1 MKKNVF
7 IYVALGLL
15 ASCTSEKPAPIGLDA
30 SPVVAQRMVT
40 PLGDTLVVA
49 NMDLMIDTIDF
60 PMSLLFSDLEIIKL
74 EERDEALIDMI
85 YLADVSPNYMAL
97 YSYYNGIKLF
107 DREGYYISDIS
118 RRGQGPEEYAS
129 ALSHLVIDEP
139 NNRLFFSILG
149 GDRIMSFDLKGNPCK
164 PILLASGK
172 LSKIIKFRIDNNRQK
187 VIIAQG
193 GLHNVEEPTYWTQD
207 MDGNYIQQLPV
218 GHLAATS
225 GGLNNGLGEL
235 FNTSAMD
242 YAIGYWWQ
250 EDRVDSLYHYDERAN
265 RLKPVFTA
273 NLTSIPLFHLYID
286 LPRYY
291 LIQMGDYGGVLTN
304 YRHILID
311 KETLKGSYVRF
322 NLDMLGNIG
331 LQDWMYFVRGN
342 YFKEFHPYE
351 LIEQWQGSDEFS
363 ELPPNMAKFMRYLQT
378 HDTEDMNNVVL
389 IGKLK
394 QSHDEEFV
402 LHDMNFKD

>member
-60 PMSLLFSDLEIIKL
+60 PMSLLFSDFEIVKL
-74 EERDEALIDMI
+74 EDKDEALIDQA
-85 YLADVSPNYMAL
+85 YKFAFTPKHLCLFSFD
-97 YSYYNGIKLF
+97 NGLKMF
-107 DREGYYISDIS
+107 DNHGRFITDIS
-118 RRGQGPEEYAS
+118 GRGQGPYEYQIGVNDI
-129 ALSHLVIDEP
+129 LIDEDDESLYLSSVFL
-139 NNRLFFSILG
+139 NYL
-149 GDRIMSFDLKGNPCK
+149 MVFDLKGNPLRK
-164 PILLASGK
+164 VPLAKGSSNGDILFNIDKKKDYLYI
-172 LSKIIKFRIDNNRQK
+172 SKIAYKKDDTILW
-187 VIIAQG
+187 V
-193 GLHNVEEPTYWTQD
+193 QD
-207 MDGNYIQQLPV
+207 FEGNMIQQLQA
-218 GHLAATS
+218 GHLAPNTTRFR
-225 GGLNNGLGEL
+225 LGEL
-235 FNTSAMD
+235 MNTTALDYSA
-242 YAIGYWWQ
+242 GYWWDD
-250 EDRVDSLYHYDERAN
+250 DRIDTLYHYEMPAN

-273 NLTSIPLFHLYID
+273 NLTSIPTYHLYIE
-286 LPRYY
+286 LPCHY

-394 QSHDEEFV
+394 QSKDEEFV
-402 LHDMNFKD
+402 LHDMNY